1 MEVVANLLQGVIQK
15 QGLLDIEIKNGRNR
29 VVKLDIELSLWGYY
43 HKIIEIPYI
52 LHKRKNYSWERKD
65 EKAT

>member
-1 MEVVANLLQGVIQK
+1 MKLDANLLHGVAQK

-29 VVKLDIELSLWGYY
+29 IVKLDIELSLSEHYR
-43 HKIIEIPYI
+43 KIIEIPYI
-52 LHKRKNYSWERKD
+52 LHKHKNYSWERKD